1 MWLAY
6 AVLLPQA
13 QHIPRKRGL
22 NFAITHHP
30 HPSASADEHDEGDDV
45 LVLRTAEV
53 DLPRDAA
60 ALAIVRGRSHRQLFS
75 FMQNDLLYIMPHP
88 APQRDR
94 TTIAMIMRGNRSA
107 TDNIWPEAAR
117 GHLARGRISG
127 QRLCDRP
134 RTVSSKARGQI
145 LQFVWV
151 YWRLQLIVLRVTD
164 FFLDP
169 CCWRGAQAPTDHLHE
184 EPFFPLGVAAI
195 GIVMNV
201 CVPAVSHAPPL
212 GVQAWATNLSPFV
225 PPRWGLCI
233 CTTALG

>member
-1 MWLAY
+1 
-6 AVLLPQA
+6 
-13 QHIPRKRGL
+13 
-22 NFAITHHP
+22 
-30 HPSASADEHDEGDDV
+30 
-45 LVLRTAEV
+45 
-53 DLPRDAA
+53 
-60 ALAIVRGRSHRQLFS
+60 
-75 FMQNDLLYIMPHP
+75 MPHP

-127 QRLCDRP
+127 QRPCDRP
-134 RTVSSKARGQI
+134 RTVSSKARGPTKESKQRQGPSLTLI
-145 LQFVWV
+145 VKFVWD

-169 CCWRGAQAPTDHLHE
+169 GCWRGAQAPKDHLHE

-225 PPRWGLCI
+225 PPRRV
-233 CTTALG
+233 

>member
-6 AVLLPQA
+6 AVSLPQA

-75 FMQNDLLYIMPHP
+75 VMQNDLLYIMPHP

-94 TTIAMIMRGNRSA
+94 TTIAMIMRGNRVVFGNGQHLA
-107 TDNIWPEAAR
+107 QAAR
-117 GHLARGRISG
+117 GHLARGRIFG
-127 QRLCDRP
+127 QRPCDRP
-134 RTVSSKARGQI
+134 RTVSSKARGPTKESKQRQGPSLILHRQI
-145 LQFVWV
+145 
-151 YWRLQLIVLRVTD
+151 RVG
-164 FFLDP
+164 LLE
-169 CCWRGAQAPTDHLHE
+169 APAHSAPVHGILPRSLLLAGSTSA
-184 EPFFPLGVAAI
+184 FGSPL
-195 GIVMNV
+195 
-201 CVPAVSHAPPL
+201 
-212 GVQAWATNLSPFV
+212 
-225 PPRWGLCI
+225 
-233 CTTALG
+233 